1 MADHNLTS
9 TTLPLNGE
17 KLISLSDAAAPI
29 PGNRGAKR
37 LHPATLTRWIIK
49 GALALDGRRVRLEA
63 TRLGNRWLTSAE
75 SLARFSAALAI
86 PADETATPTPRSP
99 TASRRA
105 SAAAGREL
113 ERRGA

>member
-1 MADHNLTS
+1 MTNHTPPS
-9 TTLPLNGE
+9 TTPPLNGE
-17 KLISLSDAAAPI
+17 KLITLSDAVASI

-37 LHPATLTRWIIK
+37 LHPATLTRWILK

-75 SLARFSAALAI
+75 SLSRFSAALAT
-86 PADETATPTPRSP
+86 PAAETATPAPRSP

-105 SAAAGREL
+105 SDAAVREL